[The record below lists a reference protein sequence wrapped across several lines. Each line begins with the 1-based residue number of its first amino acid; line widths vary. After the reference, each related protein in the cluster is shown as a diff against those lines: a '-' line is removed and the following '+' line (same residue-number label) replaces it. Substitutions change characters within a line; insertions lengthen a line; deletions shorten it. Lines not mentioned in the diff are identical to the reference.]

1 MANKREQQVERF
13 KAWVAERGGEVLIP
27 TNEYEVARF
36 RAMRRTSIIYS
47 SRAGNITYTGDARVA
62 WDAFERGDKSFRF
75 AQRAKADV
83 RHQKREV
90 VVRTLI
96 ERDGNLCFYCG
107 ASFDEVRPTKEHL
120 VPITAGGPD
129 HIGNIFLS
137 CEPCN
142 TDAGHK
148 SAPEKIRYRD
158 LKRRG
163 VGTTLLIDLRPHVV
177 ASIANLPPHDG
188 TDFVALLSRIDDVI
202 HQPQQGATNGR
213 T

>member
-1 MANKREQQVERF
+1 MNAREKQVERF

-27 TNEYEVARF
+27 TNEYEVVRF

-47 SRAGNITYTGDARVA
+47 SRAGNVTYVGDARKA
-62 WDAFERGDKSFRF
+62 WDAFVLCDKSFRF
-75 AQRAKADV
+75 VARAKADA
-83 RHQKREV
+83 HLLKREV

-96 ERDGNLCFYCG
+96 ARDGNLCFYCG
-107 ASFDEVRPTKEHL
+107 VSFCEVRPTKEHL

-129 HIGNIFLS
+129 HIGNIFLA

-142 TDAGHK
+142 RDVGHR

-163 VGTTLLIDLRPHVV
+163 VGTTLLIDLRPHVE
-177 ASIANLPPHDG
+177 ALSIARQPNGPNYL
-188 TDFVALLSRIDDVI
+188 TLLSRIDAI
-202 HQPQQGATNGR
+202 TNQQPQQGTTNGR

>member
-1 MANKREQQVERF
+1 MTVNAREKQIARF

-27 TNEYEVARF
+27 TNEYEVVRF
-36 RAMRRTSIIYS
+36 RAMQRTSIIYS
-47 SRAGNITYTGDARVA
+47 SRSGNVTYTGDARKA
-62 WDAFERGDKSFRF
+62 WDAFEKNDASFRF
-75 AQRAKADV
+75 VARAKADV
-83 RHQKREV
+83 KHQNRGV

-107 ASFDEVRPTKEHL
+107 TPFEETRPTKEHL

-142 TDAGHK
+142 RDVGHK

-163 VGTTLLIDLRPHVV
+163 VGTTLLIDLRPLVEDASESSAHGVV
-177 ASIANLPPHDG
+177 
-188 TDFVALLSRIDDVI
+188 LLERLDAII
-202 HQPQQGATNGR
+202 HQQPQQETTNDR
-213 T
+213 P